1 MSDSIK
7 KHAEMQEQPK
17 YITDELIE
25 ERLTMKGFSE
35 QDSHDEEHVMDAV
48 CKHFDL
54 TLTDEWKSG
63 YDYYIYEDTTAD
75 GYEVF
80 VATHDTNNISVS
92 EHIYQYESQMSEI
105 LVTSIID
112 ADHSDAEIYLS
123 MLHDGASWIQ
133 DAMGDLYISLVQSYE
148 DDIKNELIDEGYQ
161 KHDSFSSAVDLLNLL
176 ANND

>member
-7 KHAEMQEQPK
+7 KHAEMQQTTK

-54 TLTDEWKSG
+54 TLTDTWKPNL
-63 YDYYIYEDTTAD
+63 DFYIYEESTAD
-75 GYEVF
+75 GYTVY
-80 VATHDTNNISVS
+80 VGTHDFNQINVNENIYYYDNELTSL
-92 EHIYQYESQMSEI
+92 
-105 LVTSIID
+105 LVQAVID
-112 ADHSDAEIYLS
+112 ADHGDAEIYIGALN
-123 MLHDGASWIQ
+123 DGESWIT
-133 DAMGDLYISLVQSYE
+133 DAMSELYIDLYKLYVDEIT
-148 DDIKNELIDEGYQ
+148 DELFDEGYVKQ
-161 KHDSFSSAVDLLNLL
+161 PDASMLDVLNLI

>member
-7 KHAEMQEQPK
+7 KHAEMQQTTK

-112 ADHSDAEIYLS
+112 ADHGDAEIYLS
-123 MLHDGASWIQ
+123 ALHDHESWIQ
-133 DAMGDLYISLVQSYE
+133 DAMNELYVDLYELYVEEIT
-148 DDIKNELIDEGYQ
+148 NELIDEGYQ
-161 KHDSFSSAVDLLNLL
+161 KQLGAVDLLNLL
-176 ANND
+176 ATND

>member
-54 TLTDEWKSG
+54 TLTDTWKPNL
-63 YDYYIYEDTTAD
+63 DFYIYEESTAD
-75 GYEVF
+75 GYTVY
-80 VATHDTNNISVS
+80 VGTHDPDKMSVS
-92 EHIYQYESQMSEI
+92 EDVYYYDNELTSL
-105 LVTSIID
+105 LVQAIID
-112 ADHSDAEIYLS
+112 ADHGDAEIYLS
-123 MLHDGASWIQ
+123 ALNDGESWIT
-133 DAMGDLYISLVQSYE
+133 DAMSELYIDLYKLYVEEIT
-148 DDIKNELIDEGYQ
+148 NELIDEGYSL
-161 KHDSFSSAVDLLNLL
+161 KPDASMLDVLNLI

>member
-7 KHAEMQEQPK
+7 KHAEMQQTTK

-54 TLTDEWKSG
+54 TLTDTWKPNL
-63 YDYYIYEDTTAD
+63 DFYIYEESTAD
-75 GYEVF
+75 GYTVY
-80 VATHDTNNISVS
+80 VGTHDPDKMSVS
-92 EHIYQYESQMSEI
+92 EDVYYYDNE
-105 LVTSIID
+105 LTSLLAQAVID
-112 ADHSDAEIYLS
+112 ADHGDAEIYLS
-123 MLHDGASWIQ
+123 ALNDGESWIT
-133 DAMGDLYISLVQSYE
+133 DAMSELYIDLYKLYVEEIT
-148 DDIKNELIDEGYQ
+148 NELIDEGYSL
-161 KHDSFSSAVDLLNLL
+161 KPDASMLDVLNLI

>member
-54 TLTDEWKSG
+54 TLTDTWKPNL
-63 YDYYIYEDTTAD
+63 DFYIYEESTAD
-75 GYEVF
+75 GYTVY
-80 VATHDTNNISVS
+80 VGTHDFNQINVNENIYYYDNELTSL
-92 EHIYQYESQMSEI
+92 
-105 LVTSIID
+105 LVQAVID
-112 ADHSDAEIYLS
+112 ADHGDAEIYLS
-123 MLHDGASWIQ
+123 ALHDHESWIQ
-133 DAMGDLYISLVQSYE
+133 DAMNELYVDLYELYVEEIT
-148 DDIKNELIDEGYQ
+148 NELIDEGYQ
-161 KHDSFSSAVDLLNLL
+161 KQLGAVDLLNLL

>member
-35 QDSHDEEHVMDAV
+35 QDSHDEEHVFESV

-54 TLTDEWKSG
+54 TFTDVWKPNL
-63 YDYYIYEDTTAD
+63 DYYIYEESTAD
-75 GYEVF
+75 GYTVN
-80 VATHDTNNISVS
+80 VCTHDFNSLIVS
-92 EHIYQYESQMSEI
+92 ENIYYHDNELTSC
-105 LVTSIID
+105 LVQAIID
-112 ADHSDAEIYLS
+112 ADHGDAEIYLS
-123 MLHDGASWIQ
+123 ALHDHESWIQ
-133 DAMGDLYISLVQSYE
+133 DAMSELYVDLYKLYVEEIE
-148 DDIKNELIDEGYQ
+148 HELIDEGYSL
-161 KHDSFSSAVDLLNLL
+161 KPDASMLDVLNLI